1 MPEDRISLALT
12 PEEARIIR
20 TLREM
25 PEGPLK
31 NRVLR
36 LLDEL
41 VAFARNPRCPEL
53 QADGVP
59 CESAHN
65 DCDTCVVV
73 TGMLDLLARK
83 LPSQA

>member
-1 MPEDRISLALT
+1 MDIQHPLSLT
-12 PEEARIIR
+12 PDEVRIIR

-31 NRVLR
+31 ARVQKLMED
-36 LLDEL
+36 LL
-41 VAFARNPRCPEL
+41 AFARNPRCPEL

-65 DCDTCVVV
+65 DCDTCIVV
-73 TGMLDLLARK
+73 TEMLDLIARRIGV
-83 LPSQA
+83 QH